1 MRLVSFSVKNYRSI
15 RDAQNLSLGKMTVL
29 VGPNNEGKSNIV
41 RAMIVGIRFLAGGR
55 FQRLPRTHSLRVP
68 MREDLYE
75 YSRDCPLDLQASG
88 GATELRFGFNLSW
101 EEQMEFR
108 RLTGVR
114 LTTTLYT
121 NLKFTRDDV
130 VFRVIKQRSG
140 PQLTQKQ
147 KEVSD
152 FIARRLR
159 VVHISAVRTANDAQ
173 EVVREMVLQE
183 LQRLHDTPEYRKV
196 LQDLRN
202 LEAPMLQQLA
212 DRVRNNLSD
221 FIPEIRKVAIQ

>member
-1 MRLVSFSVKNYRSI
+1 
-15 RDAQNLSLGKMTVL
+15 
-29 VGPNNEGKSNIV
+29 
-41 RAMIVGIRFLAGGR
+41 
-55 FQRLPRTHSLRVP
+55 PRTHSLRVP

-88 GATELRFGFNLSW
+88 GATELRFGFDLSW
-101 EEQMEFR
+101 KEQVEFR

-121 NLKFTRDDV
+121 NLRFTRDDV

-152 FIARRLR
+152 FIAQRLR

-173 EVVREMVLQE
+173 EVVREMILQ
-183 LQRLHDTPEYRKV
+183 
-196 LQDLRN
+196 
-202 LEAPMLQQLA
+202 
-212 DRVRNNLSD
+212 
-221 FIPEIRKVAIQ
+221 